1 MEKLKKFNT
10 QEEYQAWKDG
20 DDYVY
25 PNVCKVGDNIV
36 YNDYPD
42 YFWIEALEDLKI
54 WQGTIVGSGNS
65 GSNDPHSDYWKRD
78 RTYMRYSS
86 DKINWYTFTTTELW
100 VFIRKGEKM
109 YFKSTYIPSGSYDSI
124 GDFYIMGKCNVG
136 GSILSLIYGDNYLAQ
151 RTSFKDYIFS
161 SLFTAG
167 YLGVDYNQ
175 IISAIELI
183 LPDYISYYCYGSMF
197 SGCKD
202 LIEPPRLPSKNVYSA
217 CYSGMFSGCSSLVKA
232 PTLTAIT
239 TSGESTYAGLF
250 RGCSSLSYIKMLST
264 TSFGGGATY
273 SWSKNWV
280 NGVSPTG
287 TFIANSKRTNFTRGV
302 HSIPEGW
309 DIYLYDVDNDNYV
322 IKFNVNGIP
331 YEYYTDEPKDITWNE
346 FINSEYN
353 TNGFTAQQEDGATA
367 KTIKFGDNY
376 VLLSG
381 NKVLITDK
389 VILNA
394 SYTIGQPTATT
405 ELTETTNEEE

>member
-10 QEEYQAWKDG
+10 KEEYQEWKDS
-20 DDYVY
+20 DDYSY
-25 PNVCKVGDNIV
+25 PNVCKVADEIV

-54 WQGTIVGSGNS
+54 WQGEIVGGGNE
-65 GSNDPHSDYWKRD
+65 GSSSDPHSSYWKRD
-78 RTYMRYSS
+78 RSNMYYSS
-86 DKINWYTFTTTELW
+86 DKEKWTIFTKNEYW
-100 VFIRKGEKM
+100 VFVRKGEKM
-109 YFKSTYIPSGSYDSI
+109 YFKSTYIPLGMYDDI
-124 GDFYIMGKCNVG
+124 GIFYIMGKCNVG
-136 GSILSLIYGDNYLAQ
+136 GSILSLIYGDDYLTQ

-161 SLFTAG
+161 SLFLAG
-167 YLGVDYNQ
+167 HLGVDYNQ
-175 IISAIELI
+175 IISARELI
-183 LPDYISYYCYGSMF
+183 LPDYISHYCYGGMF

-202 LIEPPRLPSKNVYSA
+202 LIEPPRLPSKNAYSA
-217 CYSGMFSGCSSLVKA
+217 CYSKMFSGCTSLVQA

-239 TSGESTYAGLF
+239 TSGESTYASLF
-250 RGCSSLSYIKMLST
+250 SGCSSLSYIKMLST
-264 TSFGGGATY
+264 TSFGGDVTN
-273 SWSKNWV
+273 SWSRNWV

-302 HSIPEGW
+302 HSIPVGW
-309 DIYLYDVDNDNYV
+309 DLYLYDVENDRYV
-322 IKFNVNGIP
+322 VKFNVNGIP

-353 TNGFTAQQEDGATA
+353 TNGFTAHQEDGATA

-389 VILNA
+389 VILNT
-394 SYTIGQPTATT
+394 SYTIGQPTTTT
-405 ELTETTNEEE
+405 EEE